1 MGVYADKT
9 TRWERVKGPDKYN
22 NDWKAF
28 DRDDEN
34 DSGTG
39 NELFGQRVSDC
50 FSEADVVISNNV
62 DFKVRGNEPFEEF
75 RAFINRYVD
84 LIEDPLKSRQPIRS
98 EETLMA
104 MAYATSQQSSCL
116 KRKVGALIVD
126 GMGTIVSSGYN
137 EVPRDEKPCMQE
149 YRNCHRDHLCDNFF
163 NELAKKFPEILA
175 RQDQIRSAFR
185 EQFKMLDYCRAL
197 HAEENAILN
206 LVRNG
211 QSVSL
216 RECTLYTTTYP
227 CRLCAQKIANIKM
240 KRVVYLEPYPQ
251 SEAKDLLNDADVID
265 EFFQGI
271 TFRAYFRI
279 YGDQK

>member
-1 MGVYADKT
+1 
-9 TRWERVKGPDKYN
+9 
-22 NDWKAF
+22 
-28 DRDDEN
+28 
-34 DSGTG
+34 
-39 NELFGQRVSDC
+39 
-50 FSEADVVISNNV
+50 
-62 DFKVRGNEPFEEF
+62 
-75 RAFINRYVD
+75 
-84 LIEDPLKSRQPIRS
+84 
-98 EETLMA
+98 
-104 MAYATSQQSSCL
+104 
-116 KRKVGALIVD
+116 
-126 GMGTIVSSGYN
+126 
-137 EVPRDEKPCMQE
+137 
-149 YRNCHRDHLCDNFF
+149 
-163 NELAKKFPEILA
+163 
-175 RQDQIRSAFR
+175 
-185 EQFKMLDYCRAL
+185 MLDYCRAL